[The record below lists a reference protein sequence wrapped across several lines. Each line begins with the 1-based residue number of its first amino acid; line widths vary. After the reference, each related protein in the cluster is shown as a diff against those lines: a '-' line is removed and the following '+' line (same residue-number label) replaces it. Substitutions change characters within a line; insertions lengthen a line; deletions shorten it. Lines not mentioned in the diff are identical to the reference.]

1 MHLRISILFFI
12 INYFCYSQI
21 QIAAPTDT
29 LKSSFSTLGKLDTMD
44 MNSIYLASSFPI
56 KSFSNRFGFPSI
68 DLLDMNSSIY
78 YPLKKERGLITFSAL
93 PHVGFSYL
101 FGTQGTQLLGLKYQQ
116 AFKKGFLLN
125 AQIGTDKTNGFF
137 RNTGFSRSSYAF
149 QLAQNSKRHSF
160 LLEARS
166 AKELREW

>member
-1 MHLRISILFFI
+1 MMHLRISILFVI

-29 LKSSFSTLGKLDTMD
+29 LKSSFSTLGKLDTME

-78 YPLKKERGLITFSAL
+78 YPLKKERGRGPEPSRIQRGQKMRNPPKRSRTDCTPPSQRRA
-93 PHVGFSYL
+93 
-101 FGTQGTQLLGLKYQQ
+101 QLRRLVP
-116 AFKKGFLLN
+116 
-125 AQIGTDKTNGFF
+125 
-137 RNTGFSRSSYAF
+137 
-149 QLAQNSKRHSF
+149 
-160 LLEARS
+160 
-166 AKELREW
+166 